1 MWSHWGCA
9 DLLARVRL
17 VQPAVHVFG
26 HVHEQNGAELME
38 NTWHVNAAMD
48 GGGDAIV
55 FDVEFSNQD

>member
-1 MWSHWGCA
+1 
-9 DLLARVRL
+9 

-38 NTWHVNAAMD
+38 NTWHVNAALD

-55 FDVEFSNQD
+55 FDVEFTDQD